1 MKKMVAFALV
11 LSILLCSVPALAAD
25 RAYYLG
31 IDFTRYTEEWL
42 KNNGYSESKAA
53 AILMLAEQAQEMKT
67 DLIEAIASHTEQ
79 SKEDAETK
87 VNEIIEL
94 MAVKSVYEYMVSGSK
109 LSESDVAAFQKERQD
124 LENSITMLRVNM
136 RGGKTAM
143 SEDEWESLTK
153 KSYSTQLAYAA
164 VSYHL
169 DGAAI
174 SPTSIKLIRT
184 EQSTVSGMAQAQII
198 VAMLGSNFTREQKD
212 EITKDFSNLGE
223 LSALLLFIV
232 DSKLI

>member
-1 MKKMVAFALV
+1 MKKTVAFALI
-11 LSILLCSVPALAAD
+11 LSILLCSIPALAAD

-53 AILMLAEQAQEMKT
+53 AILMLAKQAQEMKT
-67 DLIEAIASHTEQ
+67 DLIEAIASHTKQ
-79 SKEDAETK
+79 SEEEAETK

-94 MAVKSVYEYMVSGSK
+94 MAVKSVYEYMVSGSE
-109 LSESDVAAFQKERQD
+109 LSESDVSAFQKERKD
-124 LENSITMLRVNM
+124 LENSITMLRVSM
-136 RGGKTAM
+136 RGGKAGM
-143 SEDEWESLTK
+143 SADEWESLTK
-153 KSYSTQLAYAA
+153 QSYSFQLAYAA

-169 DGAAI
+169 DGVDI
-174 SPTSIKLIRT
+174 SPTSIKLIKT
-184 EQSTVSGMAQAQII
+184 EQSAVSGTAQAQII
-198 VAMLGSNFTREQKD
+198 VAMLGSDFTREQKE
-212 EITKDFSNLGE
+212 EITKGFSNLGE